1 MFKEEVW
8 NYMRTSNRWW
18 INWSPRR
25 EVIRLRKLQPKK
37 REKSADQL
45 GCSFVISLGE
55 RTIIFQPTYIASI
68 KSSYPYIFAN
78 YLQDFTK
85 FPEFYANWS
94 AFLQLSEVSCNSSMM
109 PWHFRQKSLV
119 IMIVQNLGAKWN
131 ENMQKLNYKR
141 LLDGFIDLE
150 TTYHTVGIL

>member
-8 NYMRTSNRWW
+8 NYMSTSNRWW

-78 YLQDFTK
+78 YMQDFTK

-109 PWHFRQKSLV
+109 PWYFRQKSLV
-119 IMIVQNLGAKWN
+119 IMIVQNPGAKWN
-131 ENMQKLNYKR
+131 ENMQKLNYKG